1 MLRDSIVVKTAK
13 REKVLVWSLE
23 HKAYFAVGLGRR
35 IT

>member
-1 MLRDSIVVKTAK
+1 MLRDSIAVKTAK
-13 REKVLVWSLE
+13 KGKVLVWSRE